1 MDKKIINPLLDTKN
15 KNMNLI
21 NPFVLKKGIPT
32 DGLVL
37 YLPFNG
43 NSNDESGNGYHAT
56 NYGATLT
63 TNRKGES
70 NKAYSFDGSNDY
82 MTLVKT
88 PMNGLQKYT
97 ISLWFNINA
106 FSDYASFFGSRDGNY
121 NVLYFGLYSLSLVSD
136 LSGVIS
142 NGTSLLQL
150 NKHITNNPPQLQ
162 TSTWYHGVM
171 YHDGSGTN
179 KLYIKLN
186 NNYLY
191 SSVTG
196 LSGNLVLND
205 LIKIGTD
212 DNLSG
217 RYFNGKIDDIRV
229 YNRIL
234 TSDEITALYNE

>member
-1 MDKKIINPLLDTKN
+1 
-15 KNMNLI
+15 
-21 NPFVLKKGIPT
+21 
-32 DGLVL
+32 
-37 YLPFNG
+37 
-43 NSNDESGNGYHAT
+43 
-56 NYGATLT
+56 
-63 TNRKGES
+63 
-70 NKAYSFDGSNDY
+70 
-82 MTLVKT
+82 
-88 PMNGLQKYT
+88 
-97 ISLWFNINA
+97 
-106 FSDYASFFGSRDGNY
+106 
-121 NVLYFGLYSLSLVSD
+121 
-136 LSGVIS
+136 
-142 NGTSLLQL
+142 
-150 NKHITNNPPQLQ
+150 
-162 TSTWYHGVM
+162 M